1 MSATL
6 AAAAPFVTQLL
17 KTGLDRAG
25 STLLK
30 KFLRLRGLDK
40 TLRAGTYVN
49 PAVETAIRDFQTI
62 LGSYRGEFTV
72 PVAEP
77 LSELTRSGVAT
88 AMAEQ
93 ALLQQECET
102 TSARFIELYKM
113 IVGPDENRALELY
126 TTMKLALASS
136 LSALFG
142 NEAQAFAVS
151 IFGKML
157 SAKLDR
163 LHNTPGP
170 TTWGEG
176 LSTKDTKALL
186 IRLTRAL
193 QQSYRSIRIET
204 NKGPKI
210 VAITDIIHA
219 SSPDISPI

>member
-49 PAVETAIRDFQTI
+49 PAVETAIRDFETI

-72 PVAEP
+72 PVAEL

-142 NEAQAFAVS
+142 NEAQ
-151 IFGKML
+151 
-157 SAKLDR
+157 
-163 LHNTPGP
+163 
-170 TTWGEG
+170 EG
-176 LSTKDTKALL
+176 
-186 IRLTRAL
+186 
-193 QQSYRSIRIET
+193 
-204 NKGPKI
+204 
-210 VAITDIIHA
+210 
-219 SSPDISPI
+219 SSRCPR